1 MRFYQLTELIGRT
14 PIVKFHDVFV
24 KLEMYN
30 PSGSIKD
37 RPAKFIIQ
45 KLLETKQVKP
55 GDTIIEA
62 TSGNMGIALAYYALI
77 YKLHAIIVM
86 PDHVSKERI
95 QRIKALRGEVILT
108 DHTKA
113 MSGAIEKVQ
122 EILKEHDYY
131 YIDQFHNIN
140 NVRSHQSTSQE
151 IWEDLPNV
159 DYVVAGIGTGGTIRG
174 ISKYLKEYNPQIKI
188 VGVEPT
194 ESPVISKGQCGPS
207 LIPGIGSDFIPP
219 LLDHEP
225 LDTIIDEM
233 VTVSSEDAHT
243 LWRSLNDQGLLVGVS
258 SAAAIYASQTI
269 KQNHPEAVVLTLAPD
284 GIDRYLSD
292 AA

>member
-1 MRFYQLTELIGRT
+1 MRFYQLTELIGHT

-45 KLLETKQVKP
+45 KLLETKQIKP

-62 TSGNMGIALAYYALI
+62 TSGNMGIALAYYALV

-86 PDHVSKERI
+86 PDHVTKERI

-113 MSGAIEKVQ
+113 MSGAIAKVH
-122 EILKEHDYY
+122 ELLKDHDYY

-174 ISKYLKEYNPQIKI
+174 ISKYLKKYNPEIKI

-194 ESPVISKGQCGPS
+194 ESPVISQGRCGPS

-225 LDTIIDEM
+225 LETIIDEM
-233 VTVSSEDAHT
+233 ITVSSKDAHD
-243 LWRSLNDQGLLVGVS
+243 LWKKLNNQGLMVGIS
-258 SAAAIYASQTI
+258 SAAAIYASEII
-269 KQNHPEAVVLTLAPD
+269 KNNYPKAIVLTLAPD

-292 AA
+292 AV

>member
-1 MRFYQLTELIGRT
+1 MRFYQLTELIGHT

-45 KLLETKQVKP
+45 KLLETKQIKP

-62 TSGNMGIALAYYALI
+62 TSGNMGIALAYYALV

-86 PDHVSKERI
+86 PDHVTKERI

-113 MSGAIEKVQ
+113 MSGAIAKVH
-122 EILKEHDYY
+122 ELLKDHDYY

-174 ISKYLKEYNPQIKI
+174 ISKYLKKYNPEIKI

-194 ESPVISKGQCGPS
+194 ESPVISQGRCGPS

-225 LDTIIDEM
+225 LETIIDEM
-233 VTVSSEDAHT
+233 ITVSSKDAHD
-243 LWRSLNDQGLLVGVS
+243 LWKKLNNQGLMVGIS
-258 SAAAIYASQTI
+258 SAAAI
-269 KQNHPEAVVLTLAPD
+269 
-284 GIDRYLSD
+284 
-292 AA
+292 